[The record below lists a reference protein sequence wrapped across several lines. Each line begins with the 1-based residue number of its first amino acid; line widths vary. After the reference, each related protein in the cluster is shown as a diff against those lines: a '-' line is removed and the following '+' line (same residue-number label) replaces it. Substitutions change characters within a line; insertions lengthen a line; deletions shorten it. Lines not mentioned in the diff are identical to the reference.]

1 MATSGTPINPLFGI
15 AWELVI
21 NTAPDAQ
28 GNATQ
33 ITALS
38 KDYSSEGLEIQ
49 FEVSQTVSS
58 GENGFWF
65 ADVSIFGLNDN
76 TTQKIIQQGQTVKL
90 NAGWQNNQPYGTIF
104 EGTLYQ
110 PLWERVDGINYKLT
124 LHCIV
129 GLLEQVNN
137 FCAFSIAGGATQRD
151 IVARMASTAMNPLDT
166 SNVNIP
172 DANLTP
178 SSRGEVVFG
187 QPSLYLEQIG
197 KETQTSFWFSNMAI
211 NIQSLRTAQT
221 GIPTISYNANTGLIG
236 TPQLTQDGLL
246 ARVLLD
252 PRLQLAGQIHLNP
265 SVTINQVPHYPGD
278 FPTVFDKDGNYGII
292 GLTHRGDS
300 RGNIWQTEIIGLTYV
315 GSKLAVLG
323 Q

>member
-1 MATSGTPINPLFGI
+1 MAGNVPVNPLFGI
-15 AWELVI
+15 AWELII

-28 GNATQ
+28 GNSTQ
-33 ITALS
+33 VTAYS
-38 KDYSSEGLEIQ
+38 KDYTFEGLEIQ
-49 FEVSQTVSS
+49 FEVSQSVGSYN
-58 GENGFWF
+58 NGFWF
-65 ADVSIFGLNDN
+65 ADIAIFGLNGP
-76 TTQKIIQQGQTVKL
+76 TTNLVITQGMTVRL
-90 NAGWQNNQPYGTIF
+90 DAGWQNGQPYGTIF

-151 IVARMASTAMNPLDT
+151 IVARMASTALNPLDA

-172 DANLTP
+172 AANLTA
-178 SSRGEVVFG
+178 SSRGEVIFG

-211 NIQSLRTAQT
+211 NIQSLLTAQT
-221 GIPTISYNANTGLIG
+221 NVPTISYNANTGLVG
-236 TPQLTQDGLL
+236 TPQQTQDGVLI
-246 ARVLLD
+246 RVLLD
-252 PRLQLAGQIHLNP
+252 PRLQLAGQINLDP
-265 SVTINQVPHYPGD
+265 SVTIAQLPRMQNT
-278 FPTVFDKDGNYGII
+278 FPTVLDKDGNYGIM

-300 RGNIWQTEIIGLTYV
+300 RGNVWQTEAIGVTYI
-315 GSKLAVLG
+315 GSKLALLNPS
-323 Q
+323 